1 MRHNHC
7 MGVLIYGAGSHYDF
21 DDRVLAHL
29 RAAIG
34 NKLRRRES
42 FFVEW
47 TKGAVEGGGR
57 VSLWITSDVPL
68 QFRFALPEP
77 SVNQAWVRAL
87 LDSSYTPGGMIL
99 TPEPGI
105 ATDPETA

>member
-1 MRHNHC
+1 

-34 NKLRRRES
+34 NKLRPRES

-47 TKGAVEGGGR
+47 TKDAAQGGGR
-57 VSLWITSDVPL
+57 VALWITSDVPL
-68 QFRFALPEP
+68 QFRFAQAEP
-77 SVNQAWVRAL
+77 PVNQAWVRAL
-87 LDSSYTPGGMIL
+87 LDSSYTPSGMIL
-99 TPEPGI
+99 TSEPDASSDEREG
-105 ATDPETA
+105 